1 MKYNAFISYSHRQD
15 GELGVNLEKALE
27 KFAKP
32 TFKRRALNIFRDAND
47 LSAASNLGNKIK
59 AGLDNS
65 EYFIFMA
72 SVASAQSKWCQ
83 REVEYWREHKSMDNF
98 LIALTDGEIFYD
110 ETTSDFDW
118 SRTTALPKNVSGA
131 FAGEP
136 LYTDFRNVG
145 PKEQQNLKNQD
156 FESKIVHIAA
166 TLHKKSVGDMVGEA
180 IKQYKRTLRLRNGAI
195 TVLSILLLIAIG
207 ASIYAIRQRDK
218 AFLST
223 YIANSQ
229 AQFNEDPT
237 KSLRLAEYAYQ
248 FAKRKYLPTKDASEQ
263 LIKVFYSGF
272 GFYQTGQNTTFN
284 FQKPIPQYSTN
295 NEAYK
300 KIKEIADHVNKG
312 ISDDFYLSKV
322 DDLYFDPSTNQAI
335 YLLAG
340 PEMNFPKIYFMS
352 YDAVNNAS
360 LIDSV
365 EIKLE
370 GFSGYTAY
378 IQDIDIS
385 SDGKY
390 AILGAANAKTALIEN
405 EAYHDYN
412 ANKNIFKTRA
422 ILKTSTDYPISNV
435 AFTKEDNFI
444 VTLSYGTEIENEIR
458 KSVDPTYYYWKK
470 EPFPY
475 IEIRNSET
483 EHRNISSE
491 GKYYMKLVGEPKDE
505 DFWFHYNQKIYN
517 VDNSDVIEFPDAIG
531 TDITAIETPNGQF
544 LATYQGLF
552 NSDNDLLIRLD
563 LDIIDN
569 PGIAYCFSN
578 DGQFLKVSYLGGLER
593 IFSLNPEFIIDR
605 INNTEIMGTIAGLN
619 KNDKLRFLIKD

>member
-15 GELGVNLEKALE
+15 GELGANLEKTLE

-32 TFKRRALNIFRDAND
+32 TFKRRALNIFRDSND
-47 LSAASNLGNKIK
+47 LSAAADLGNKIR

-83 REVEYWREHKSMDNF
+83 REVEYWKEHKSMDNF

-145 PKEQQNLKNQD
+145 PKEQQNLNNRD
-156 FESKIVHIAA
+156 FESKMVHIAA

-180 IKQYKRTLRLRNGAI
+180 VKQYKRTIHLRNGAI
-195 TVLSILLLIAIG
+195 AVLSILLLIAIG
-207 ASIYAIRQRDK
+207 ASIYAIRQKDK

-248 FAKRKYLPTKDASEQ
+248 FAKRKNLPTKDASEQ

-272 GFYQTGQNTTFN
+272 GFYQSDKSTTFN
-284 FQKPIPQYSTN
+284 FQKQIPQYSTN

-300 KIKEIADHVNKG
+300 KIKEITDNINKG
-312 ISDDFYLSKV
+312 ISDGFYLSKV

-340 PEMNFPKIYFMS
+340 TEMSFPKIYFIS
-352 YDAVNNAS
+352 YDSVNNTS

-390 AILGAANAKTALIEN
+390 AILGSANAKTALIEN

-412 ANKNIFKTRA
+412 ANKNIFKNRA

-444 VTLSYGTEIENEIR
+444 VTLSYDTEVENEIR

-491 GKYYMKLVGEPKDE
+491 GKYYMKLVGEPHDE

-531 TDITAIETPNGQF
+531 SDITAIETPNGQF
-544 LATYQGLF
+544 LAAYQGLF

-619 KNDKLRFLIKD
+619 KNDKSRFLIKD